1 MRCQPSPVPIVR
13 VARSGISA
21 SPRGRVAG
29 GRRRA
34 RLGHGRVLAVPERLR
49 VARAVLGV
57 GEVGGDEEE
66 LAVDDR
72 DFVRSAGGPFEH
84 LAEGELAA
92 LGGLAALCRGHR
104 PHPRQPVRVDR
115 QAGRAGDRGP
125 RLGLL
130 CRFPHCFGSSVGE
143 HGRGSG
149 AGADG
154 CQAEKLDSRRT
165 ARADHPPGP
174 KAGLP
179 AGAGGA
185 LFCLI
190 CRQAKPRSRRIC
202 SPTEGTK
209 AHRARRRRAVDP
221 PLSRSRS
228 GGLSWLAVMIR
239 GCSWSCPA
247 SRCAAS
253 RGSSGARA
261 RSRTRAPTWS
271 RSSP

>member
-1 MRCQPSPVPIVR
+1 MKKNSPLTIGTSCGRREAHLSISPRESWPRWAAWRRCAGVIAHIRSSRSGSMARLAGRGIAVR
-13 VARSGISA
+13 VR
-21 SPRGRVAG
+21 
-29 GRRRA
+29 
-34 RLGHGRVLAVPERLR
+34 
-49 VARAVLGV
+49 
-57 GEVGGDEEE
+57 
-66 LAVDDR
+66 
-72 DFVRSAGGPFEH
+72 
-84 LAEGELAA
+84 
-92 LGGLAALCRGHR
+92 C
-104 PHPRQPVRVDR
+104 
-115 QAGRAGDRGP
+115 
-125 RLGLL
+125 LL

-165 ARADHPPGP
+165 ARAVHAPGP

-179 AGAGGA
+179 VGAGGA

-209 AHRARRRRAVDP
+209 AHRARRRRALDP
-221 PLSRSRS
+221 SLSRSRS
-228 GGLSWLAVMIR
+228 GALSWLAVMIL

-261 RSRTRAPTWS
+261 RSRTRAPTSS
-271 RSSP
+271 RSSR